1 MFFLFTGKYLSFQK
15 VTHKE
20 NCLSGQY
27 LLKFGG
33 LNHQNPIYNTIVNIL
48 LENPTLKWLSR
59 WVSKLARLLQKEPL
73 SPFIIV
79 KSRDAIQFC
88 HKNRIFSLKRS
99 PKSILFPTMRVSSS
113 ATLDG
118 KGEYVSGHYLLKLG
132 GCLTANLP
140 IYNNL
145 IISSTIMNILLETTS
160 ETSF

>member
-59 WVSKLARLLQKEPL
+59 WVSNLARLFLATKGTFVALHNCKKLWCHSILSQKPYF
-73 SPFIIV
+73 FIEKIP
-79 KSRDAIQFC
+79 KIHTFPDYACIFFC
-88 HKNRIFSLKRS
+88 HTWWKRRICIWSLFTEIRGVLNS
-99 PKSILFPTMRVSSS
+99 
-113 ATLDG
+113 
-118 KGEYVSGHYLLKLG
+118 
-132 GCLTANLP
+132 
-140 IYNNL
+140 
-145 IISSTIMNILLETTS
+145 
-160 ETSF
+160 